1 MKIIHY
7 SIRALPLILLG
18 LALFALPGSAQ
29 AATTLYRSVGTTAT
43 NLNTASRTVAISGS
57 TATFSAAM
65 PDNVGVGD
73 ALVYSDGTNRLAF
86 IHGRTSSTVF
96 TVQDKVGAAPAAVSA
111 GTAVTVFRA
120 YTALA
125 NWESQTENANITEPT
140 ENDVNPSLNLV
151 TADTVMMVACYG
163 DGADTTGVT
172 IDGWTTDATRYIR
185 IYTPVAVSEVGV
197 SQRHAGV
204 WDDNKYRLVASRGSD
219 LGQILLA
226 DPYIELD
233 GLQVQLGTGVYEG
246 WGIREAT
253 YNSKIS
259 NTIVRGPVTNTQAW
273 IGGILIYQAGSGYLK
288 LNNVIIYD
296 FIGGA
301 NNYGFIWYDSSH
313 SVYASNIT
321 VQNCAIGFS
330 GSGIV
335 LKNSLFKSNTTA
347 ASGTFAAGT
356 DYNATNNASMGY
368 TVTGGGNTH
377 DRLSQTF
384 TFVNEAGDD
393 FHLAS
398 TDAGASNVGVDLSA
412 D

>member
-1 MKIIHY
+1 ME
-7 SIRALPLILLG
+7 
-18 LALFALPGSAQ
+18 
-29 AATTLYRSVGTTAT
+29 
-43 NLNTASRTVAISGS
+43 
-57 TATFSAAM
+57 
-65 PDNVGVGD
+65 
-73 ALVYSDGTNRLAF
+73 
-86 IHGRTSSTVF
+86 
-96 TVQDKVGAAPAAVSA
+96 
-111 GTAVTVFRA
+111 VTVFRA

-140 ENDVNPSLNLV
+140 EDDVNPSLDLV
-151 TADTVMMVACYG
+151 TANIVMMVACYG
-163 DGADTTGVT
+163 DGVDTTGVT
-172 IDGWTTDATRYIR
+172 IDGRTTDATRYIR
-185 IYTPVAVSEVGV
+185 IYTPVAASEVGV

-259 NTIVRGPVTNTQAW
+259 NTIIRGPVTNTQAW
-273 IGGILIYQAGSGYLK
+273 IGGILIYQAGGGYLK

-296 FIGGA
+296 FIGGSS
-301 NNYGFIWYDSSH
+301 NYGFIWYDSSH

-321 VQNCAIGFS
+321 VQNCAVGFS
-330 GSGIV
+330 GSGMV
-335 LKNSLFKSNTTA
+335 LKNSLFKSCTTA

-356 DYNATNNASMGY
+356 DYNATNNASIGY

-377 DRLSQTF
+377 DRVSQTF